1 MLKYMKLLYKKLIL
15 LFLLVFAASQSFAQL
30 KGVITDSITHEPLMY
45 ISVYYEGKGVGGV
58 SNANGEYQIET
69 RKNWNEVTFSSI
81 GYRTKVIKLTP
92 GQKVLNVQMVP
103 DDVMLTEVVVKPKK
117 EKYSKK
123 NNPAVDFMRKVIEH
137 KKAQKLEVNDYYQYD
152 QYEKMKMS
160 LNDITPEKLEKGI
173 YKKYSFLKDQIEV
186 SETTNSLILPISIQE
201 TSSQTVFRKSPES
214 KKTIIK
220 GMNSNGINEF
230 FSTGDM
236 LGTVLQDV
244 FTNVNIYD
252 DEIRLLQRRFT
263 SPIAKEGLNFYKYY
277 LMDTLTVD
285 RDTCVAKLAGFWLY
299 GSSVC
304 VERFNICC
312 KKVRYEPAQEN
323 RGQLCQSAGY
333 CTAV

>member
-81 GYRTKVIKLTP
+81 GYRTKVIRLTP

-236 LGTVLQDV
+236 LGTVLQDI

-252 DEIRLLQRRFT
+252 DEIRLLQRR
-263 SPIAKEGLNFYKYY
+263 SQ
-277 LMDTLTVD
+277 
-285 RDTCVAKLAGFWLY
+285 
-299 GSSVC
+299 SHS
-304 VERFNICC
+304 
-312 KKVRYEPAQEN
+312 Q
-323 RGQLCQSAGY
+323 RGAEFL
-333 CTAV
+333 

>member
-201 TSSQTVFRKSPES
+201 TIPPAPLYL
-214 KKTIIK
+214 
-220 GMNSNGINEF
+220 SN
-230 FSTGDM
+230 
-236 LGTVLQDV
+236 
-244 FTNVNIYD
+244 
-252 DEIRLLQRRFT
+252 
-263 SPIAKEGLNFYKYY
+263 
-277 LMDTLTVD
+277 
-285 RDTCVAKLAGFWLY
+285 
-299 GSSVC
+299 
-304 VERFNICC
+304 
-312 KKVRYEPAQEN
+312 
-323 RGQLCQSAGY
+323 
-333 CTAV
+333 

>member
-81 GYRTKVIKLTP
+81 GYRTKVIRLTP

-214 KKTIIK
+214 KNTIIK
-220 GMNSNGINEF
+220 GMNSNGIN
-230 FSTGDM
+230 
-236 LGTVLQDV
+236 
-244 FTNVNIYD
+244 
-252 DEIRLLQRRFT
+252 
-263 SPIAKEGLNFYKYY
+263 
-277 LMDTLTVD
+277 
-285 RDTCVAKLAGFWLY
+285 
-299 GSSVC
+299 
-304 VERFNICC
+304 
-312 KKVRYEPAQEN
+312 
-323 RGQLCQSAGY
+323 
-333 CTAV
+333 